1 MAFENMTTWLVS
13 FGYIF
18 VIVIAGSALFVGA
31 VKKKN
36 RDKKR
41 LEEATKITKNNN
53 QTDKPETEIPEVVK
67 EETTKQES
75 DKTE

>member
-1 MAFENMTTWLVS
+1 MAFENLQTWLVS

-36 RDKKR
+36 MYKKK
-41 LEEATKITKNNN
+41 LEEATKKEKEN
-53 QTDKPETEIPEVVK
+53 QTTKPETEPK
-67 EETTKQES
+67 ETTKKE
-75 DKTE
+75 T